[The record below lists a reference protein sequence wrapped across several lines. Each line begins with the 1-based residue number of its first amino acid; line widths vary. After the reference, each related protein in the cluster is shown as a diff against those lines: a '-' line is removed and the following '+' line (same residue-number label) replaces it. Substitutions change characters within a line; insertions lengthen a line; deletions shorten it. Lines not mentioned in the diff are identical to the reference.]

1 MPLSK
6 GTETKPQD
14 QIKHPQEWQADLN
27 PEHLAGQNI
36 GGAKSRYRSAAEI
49 KHLTR
54 QLQQFNNDELEQ
66 IPILRKGERLQQGAV
81 YLDLASSATEP
92 ITATGNMAAGD
103 DHLYVPKAETP
114 YTYWNRLVES
124 CRAGENPSDVSN
136 SSVSEEMVDK
146 TLADS
151 FPTSDPPSWTTGRE
165 PDDKT

>member
-1 MPLSK
+1 MPLNK
-6 GTETKPQD
+6 ETDTKPQN

-27 PEHLAGQNI
+27 PEHLGGQNI
-36 GGAKSRYRSAAEI
+36 GGAKNRYAAEI

-54 QLQQFNNDELEQ
+54 QLHQFTDDELAQ
-66 IPILRKGERLQQGAV
+66 IPVLRKGERLQQGAV

-114 YTYWNRLVES
+114 YPYWNRLVES
-124 CRAGENPSDVSN
+124 CRVGENPSDAAG
-136 SSVSEEMVDK
+136 SSVSEEMIDK